1 MGEETYTFELDD
13 RATEKNPVETVPQE
27 PNEDGLATERTVS
40 DLDVDHQH
48 RQSYSDGFYN
58 GVIGVSDNDYSAYM
72 YKMYDAKHILDQ
84 LEHVES
90 EVAQLRSQVQNI
102 RTGKK
107 AAQHR
112 IFLSEHENDVLNWR
126 LQEEEDQWQALKNR
140 LTDKEEE
147 RRLIKPVYG
156 LFVALLYVV
165 VGFVFM
171 AVDFTIT
178 RAYLKLFFD
187 GWEPVIMATGISLL
201 AFILKPA
208 VERIFEKPY
217 LQGEK
222 ITRNHGLLIV
232 VATVTLVALGM
243 IGYSRT
249 EAVGSQKL
257 MQIEAEADESTGEA
271 LWIEEEVENSPA
283 GESSSYSSEQIFEE
297 FITSRFTASIFV
309 LVSIIFAVAGA
320 ITMAIGFPVV
330 REHSKR
336 LYLRRQIRRIRKLL
350 DKQFKHVETI
360 RSSIA
365 GNIVAKKTSTHELDG
380 FKETGPLEA
389 EIERWKLYK
398 TELLAALY
406 RAVADREIAQY
417 VEAYARGS
425 KYNLIGELNIKV
437 LGSQFLFG
445 HRIESRNPFG
455 PGRPPGGVNGSY
467 SVQRSSGR
475 SSYPREGYIHQQLRA
490 IIDNNYI
497 KNNAKG

>member
-1 MGEETYTFELDD
+1 MSEETYTFRLDD
-13 RATEKNPVETVPQE
+13 KATDENSEGTRSHT
-27 PNEDGLATERTVS
+27 PNEEALATERTVS

-72 YKMYDAKHILDQ
+72 YKLYEAKHILEQ
-84 LEHVES
+84 LEHVEVG
-90 EVAQLRSQVQNI
+90 VAELRSQVQNI
-102 RTGKK
+102 RAGKE

-147 RRLIKPVYG
+147 RKLIKPVYG
-156 LFVALLYVV
+156 FFVASLYVI

-171 AVDFTIT
+171 AVDFAIT
-178 RAYLKLFFD
+178 KAYLALFFES
-187 GWEPVIMATGISLL
+187 WEPIIMATGISLL

-208 VERIFEKPY
+208 VERVFEKPY
-217 LQGEK
+217 LRGER
-222 ITRNHGLLIV
+222 IVRNHAFLIIV
-232 VATVTLVALGM
+232 SIVTLVALGM

-249 EAVGSQKL
+249 EAVGKVKLSQ
-257 MQIEAEADESTGEA
+257 IVISEEEST
-271 LWIEEEVENSPA
+271 
-283 GESSSYSSEQIFEE
+283 EE
-297 FITSRFTASIFV
+297 FSQVSETVERESVSPEAIFREFIESPNTAIIFV
-309 LVSIIFAVAGA
+309 LVSIIFAIAGA
-320 ITMAIGFPVV
+320 VTMAIGFPVV

-336 LYLRRQIRRIRKLL
+336 WYLRRQIRRIRKLL

-365 GNIVAKKTSTHELDG
+365 GNIVAKQSSTYELAN
-380 FKETGPLEA
+380 FKETGPIEA

-398 TELLAALY
+398 AELLAALY
-406 RAVADREIAQY
+406 RVVADREIAQY

-437 LGSQFLFG
+437 LGSQYLFG

-467 SVQRSSGR
+467 SVHRSPGR
-475 SSYPREGYIHQQLRA
+475 SSYPREGYIHQQLRS

-497 KNNAKG
+497 RSNAKG